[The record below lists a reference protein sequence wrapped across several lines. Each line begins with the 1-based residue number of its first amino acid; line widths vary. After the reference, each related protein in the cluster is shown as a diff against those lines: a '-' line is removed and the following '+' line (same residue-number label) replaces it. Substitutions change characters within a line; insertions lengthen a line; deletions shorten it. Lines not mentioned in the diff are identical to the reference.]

1 MKVLKKV
8 FTNKL
13 VLYLVAFVALTN
25 VLGYLMR
32 NDIQS
37 LIFFVTLGYLSSYFS
52 KNMIINFLVAILG
65 TNVLLANGAIREGF
79 KEEEEE
85 EEEEEGPRRPKVKSK
100 SSRKEELTNLR
111 PARLRRGS
119 GNYEEEEDED
129 NNVARIDAGAT
140 MAATYRQMEDVLGKG
155 GMRNLAKDTKNLVNQ
170 QKGLMKSVEQ
180 MQPMMKQLG
189 GMVQSFGGVDGINN
203 MMKNLKGMGGLQ
215 KPVPK

>member
-32 NDIQS
+32 NDIHS

-65 TNVLLANGAIREGF
+65 TNILLANSVVREGF
-79 KEEEEE
+79 KDEEEE
-85 EEEEEGPRRPKVKSK
+85 EEEEEGPRRPKVKGK
-100 SSRKEELTNLR
+100 SSKVGMRNLR

-119 GNYEEEEDED
+119 DNYEEEEDED

-215 KPVPK
+215 KPGPK